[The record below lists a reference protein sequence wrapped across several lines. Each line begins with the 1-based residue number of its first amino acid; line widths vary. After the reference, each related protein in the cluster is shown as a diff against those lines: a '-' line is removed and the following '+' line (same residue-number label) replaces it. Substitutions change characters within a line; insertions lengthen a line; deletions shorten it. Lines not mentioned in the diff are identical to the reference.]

1 MKNVTFEIMGPS
13 QAEEKR
19 CLSKSSSST
28 TMLPGMCSFSRAEML
43 LSNIEWNIAVVF
55 HKHFPNSAWA
65 LWKSAKRK
73 LNCCLCTL
81 PLGVCS
87 CVGNSCLNKTFSS
100 LTKCINTSKHKVVK
114 SRFLSGLVQSVLCHV
129 LSYFFWLSCLFSP
142 VRLQDSLFY
151 FFSTEDSLSVVVY
164 FLF

>member
-1 MKNVTFEIMGPS
+1 MKNVTLEIMGPS

-43 LSNIEWNIAVVF
+43 LSNIEWNIAVGF
-55 HKHFPNSAWA
+55 HKHFPNSASA

-73 LNCCLCTL
+73 LNCCLCTS
-81 PLGVCS
+81 PLSVCS

-100 LTKCINTSKHKVVK
+100 LKKRINTSKHKVVK
-114 SRFLSGLVQSVLCHV
+114 SRFFVRLCSVGFVSCSVLFLLTVLSVQSCSSSRFFVLFC
-129 LSYFFWLSCLFSP
+129 FI
-142 VRLQDSLFY
+142 
-151 FFSTEDSLSVVVY
+151 EDSLSVVVY

>member
-1 MKNVTFEIMGPS
+1 MKNVTLEIMGPS

-19 CLSKSSSST
+19 CLSKISSST
-28 TMLPGMCSFSRAEML
+28 TMLPGMCSLSRAEML

-55 HKHFPNSAWA
+55 HRHFPNSASA

-73 LNCCLCTL
+73 LNCCLCTS
-81 PLGVCS
+81 PLAVCS

-100 LTKCINTSKHKVVK
+100 LKKRINTSKHKVVK
-114 SRFLSGLVQSVLCHV
+114 SWFLSGFVQSVLCHV

-142 VRLQDSLFY
+142 VRLQDSVLFC
-151 FFSTEDSLSVVVY
+151 FIEDSLSVVVY